1 MEKSK
6 EIKKWRGLQE
16 GTGFPNFWKSVK
28 FIHKDSS
35 QNILMKVLFALSLN
49 NIYIYIYIIY
59 IYISLGYSSY
69 RDMSVYILVVFL
81 DTDLSIRF
89 MANAPIIFP

>member
-1 MEKSK
+1 M
-6 EIKKWRGLQE
+6 
-16 GTGFPNFWKSVK
+16 
-28 FIHKDSS
+28 
-35 QNILMKVLFALSLN
+35 
-49 NIYIYIYIIY
+49 Y

-69 RDMSVYILVVFL
+69 RDMCVYILVVFL